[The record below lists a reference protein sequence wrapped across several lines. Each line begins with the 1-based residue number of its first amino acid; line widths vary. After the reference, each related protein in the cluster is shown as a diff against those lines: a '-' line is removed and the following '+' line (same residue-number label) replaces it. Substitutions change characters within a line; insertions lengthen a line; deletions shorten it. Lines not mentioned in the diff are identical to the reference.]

1 MGKEVKIL
9 VNDSFVKVIGDD
21 PYVLQS
27 IYASQV
33 YEDNSLCYSRGRF
46 DASKMMHIPLLKSFP
61 DDLKLVGRSGL
72 CDEIVEFCKTNNISI
87 SSFDDRRTHFDFQE
101 AKYTHDQL
109 RKFYPKEF
117 EYTEHQIR
125 ALQEMLKHNSGL
137 IVACTSA
144 GKSKIISAYI
154 RLIKLPTLI
163 LENKITLA
171 MQLRDDLVK
180 DGVDCGVVS
189 GNGVKIGDC
198 VVSTIQSIHKLLPED
213 LLKFKCLIIDEVQN
227 ASARTFQQFLSSFK
241 VPLRFGFSA
250 SPERKGNKLS
260 YAKIRQFMGSP
271 IITVGSEELIENHVM
286 AKPFIYLIKSKCEQ
300 TVDYPTAYSNFI
312 VNNEIRNNQV
322 VRIAK
327 HYSGSVLI
335 LVNII
340 EHGEILK
347 KKIEGSEFISGST
360 SVEERRQK
368 IEDFENKKFPVLIAS
383 TILQEG
389 ISITHIDAMI
399 LACGGKSN
407 VAIVQKIGRSLRY
420 KKGEKTQVDFY
431 DFIDNGNT
439 FLYKHSRER
448 VAIYRKEGYTDIK
461 VVENIS
467 EYFNEQ
473 KLLFPE
479 F

>member
-1 MGKEVKIL
+1 MPNVKIL
-9 VNDSFVKVIGDD
+9 VNDSVVKIFCED
-21 PYVLQS
+21 PYTLQK
-27 IYASQV
+27 IYSSQV
-33 YEDNSLCYSRGRF
+33 YEDDSYCYVKGKY
-46 DASKMMHIPLLKSFP
+46 DASKIMHVPLLEYVNQEY
-61 DDLKLVGRSGL
+61 LRARSGL
-72 CDEIVEFCKTNNISI
+72 CEEIIEFCNTEKININ
-87 SSFDDRRTHFDFQE
+87 SFDDRRTHFEFQE
-101 AKYTHDQL
+101 TKYTHDQL

-125 ALQEMLKHNSGL
+125 ALQEMLKHNNGL

-171 MQLRDDLVK
+171 MQLQEDLIK

-189 GNGVKIGDC
+189 GKGAKLGDC
-198 VVSTIQSIHKLLPED
+198 VVSTIQSIHKLLPEE
-213 LLKFKCLIIDEVQN
+213 LIKFKCLIIDEVQN
-227 ASARTFQQFLSSFK
+227 ASANTFQKFLHSFK

-250 SPERKGNKLS
+250 SPERKGRKLQ
-260 YAKIRQFMGSP
+260 YGKIRQFMGSP

-286 AKPFIYLIKSKCEQ
+286 AKPFIYLIKNSCEQ
-300 TVDYPTAYSNFI
+300 TVDYPTAYSTYI
-312 VNNEIRNNQV
+312 VNNEIRNNKV
-322 VRIAK
+322 IKIAK
-327 HYSGSVLI
+327 HYNGAVLI

-360 SVEERRQK
+360 PVDERIQK
-368 IEDFENKKFPVLIAS
+368 INDFEEGKFPVLIAS

-407 VAIVQKIGRSLRY
+407 VAIIQKIGRSLRY

-431 DFIDNGNT
+431 DFIDNGNN

-461 VVENIS
+461 VIESLS
-467 EYFNEQ
+467 EFFGEQ
-473 KLLFPE
+473 RALF
-479 F
+479 

>member
-1 MGKEVKIL
+1 MASPVKIL
-9 VNDSFVKVIGDD
+9 VNDIFVKVFCDD
-21 PYVLQS
+21 PYTLQS
-27 IYASQV
+27 IYSSQI
-33 YEDNSLCYSRGRF
+33 YEDNSLCYMRGKY
-46 DASKMMHIPLLKSFP
+46 DASKTMHVPLLEYVNQ
-61 DDLKLVGRSGL
+61 DHLTGRVGL
-72 CDEIVEFCKTNNISI
+72 YKEIIEFCNTNNIPI
-87 SSFDDRRTHFDFQE
+87 DSFDDRRTHFEFQD

-125 ALQEMLKHNSGL
+125 ALQEMLKHNHGL

-154 RLIKLPTLI
+154 RLIGLPTLI

-171 MQLRDDLVK
+171 MQLQEDLIK
-180 DGVDCGVVS
+180 DGVDCGVIS
-189 GNGVKIGDC
+189 GKGAKIGDC

-213 LLKFKCLIIDEVQN
+213 LMKFKCLIIDEVQN
-227 ASARTFQQFLSSFK
+227 ASANTFQKFLYNFK

-250 SPERKGNKLS
+250 SPERKGNKLQ

-286 AKPFIYLIKSKCEQ
+286 AKPFIYLIKNSCDQ
-300 TVDYPTAYSNFI
+300 TVDYPTAYSTFI
-312 VNNEIRNNQV
+312 VNNEIRNNKV
-322 VRIAK
+322 VRIAD
-327 HYSGSVLI
+327 HYNGAVLI

-347 KKIEGSEFISGST
+347 KKIPGSEFISGST
-360 SVEERRQK
+360 PVEERMQK
-368 IEDFENKKFPVLIAS
+368 INDFENGKFPVLIAS

-389 ISITHIDAMI
+389 ISITHINAMI

-407 VAIVQKIGRSLRY
+407 VAIIQKIGRSLRY

-431 DFIDNGNT
+431 DFIDNGNN

-461 VVENIS
+461 VVDSLS
-467 EYFNEQ
+467 EFLGEQ
-473 KLLFPE
+473 RSLF
-479 F
+479 